1 MARQIVFDTETTGL
15 EISKE
20 NRIVE
25 LGCVEMIDRKATGS
39 TFHQYVNPERESE
52 SKALEVHGL
61 TQEFLSNH
69 PVFAKV
75 VDDFMQY
82 VSGAELVIHNASF
95 DVGFINYELSLLKN
109 NPYGRLEDHC
119 RIIDTMLIARETFPG
134 QRNTLDALC
143 KRFGIDN
150 SHRTLHGALLD
161 SEILLDVYLYLT
173 GGQTALELSSH
184 NSSKNHSDTIQRL
197 SSTRKPLPII
207 KASSLEEAAHQQL
220 LSEIEKKSGNSL
232 WQALNL

>member
-1 MARQIVFDTETTGL
+1 
-15 EISKE
+15 
-20 NRIVE
+20 
-25 LGCVEMIDRKATGS
+25 
-39 TFHQYVNPERESE
+39 
-52 SKALEVHGL
+52 
-61 TQEFLSNH
+61 
-69 PVFAKV
+69 
-75 VDDFMQY
+75 MQY